1 MFIQSYNSVNGLKS
15 PLRKVRLPFFD
26 FVSCHFE
33 IEIAQDNLQTFN
45 SMFNDSKIL
54 PKTPL
59 FKFDFLAILPKS
71 IDLEE
76 IVELS
81 NSHLAHL
88 IMLTCLI
95 ERFTHLQRNKRK
107 MRRIF

>member
-1 MFIQSYNSVNGLKS
+1 MFIQSYNSLNGLKS
-15 PLRKVRLPFFD
+15 PLRKVRPPFLD

-45 SMFNDSKIL
+45 SMFNGSKVL

-59 FKFDFLAILPKS
+59 FKFDILAIFPKS
-71 IDLEE
+71 IDLEK

-81 NSHLAHL
+81 NSHSNSPYNVDL
-88 IMLTCLI
+88 
-95 ERFTHLQRNKRK
+95 FD
-107 MRRIF
+107 